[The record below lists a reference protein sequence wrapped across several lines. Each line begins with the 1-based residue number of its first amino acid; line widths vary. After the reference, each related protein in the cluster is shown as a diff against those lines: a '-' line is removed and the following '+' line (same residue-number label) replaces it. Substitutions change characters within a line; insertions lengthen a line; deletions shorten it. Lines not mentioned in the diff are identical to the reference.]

1 MDYGVQLGRR
11 FRALKLWMVIR
22 AFGAEG
28 LAARVRQHMTLA
40 RELASWVEAEPCWRL
55 MAPVPFALVCFRYAP
70 DGVPDEE
77 ADALNERILGR
88 VNASGEAYLSHTK
101 LGGRFTLRVAIGNLR
116 TERRHVARAWELLRE
131 AAATERDARP

>member
-1 MDYGVQLGRR
+1 
-11 FRALKLWMVIR
+11 
-22 AFGAEG
+22 
-28 LAARVRQHMTLA
+28 MTLA

-77 ADALNERILGR
+77 VDALNERILGR